1 MAGARGRSHFIQMEG
16 KITALREQKRNED
29 RVNVYVDGEYA
40 FSLGAQLALELQEG
54 IFLTA
59 EKVQE
64 LQRRD
69 SFANAH
75 KKVLDYLA
83 YRPRSW
89 KELSDYLLGK
99 RVPQRI
105 VEEVLGS
112 LAREGLV
119 DDLAFARYWVENRE
133 RFRPRSRAM
142 LRYELR
148 RKGLDEEVIS
158 EALATVDEEESAHRA
173 AHQRASRYIRL
184 DERSFRQKMSQF
196 LRRRGF
202 TYQLIREVVD
212 SLLQQ
217 REGD

>member
-1 MAGARGRSHFIQMEG
+1 MEMEG
-16 KITALREQKRNED
+16 KITALREQKRNKH
-29 RVNVYVDGEYA
+29 RANVYLDGEYA
-40 FSLGAQLALELQEG
+40 FSLGVQLAAELQEG
-54 IFLTA
+54 SFLSAA
-59 EKVQE
+59 ELHE
-64 LQRRD
+64 IQRRD
-69 SFANAH
+69 SFAKAYR
-75 KKVLDYLA
+75 KALDYLA
-83 YRPRSW
+83 YRPRSR
-89 KELSDYLLGK
+89 KELSDHLRGK
-99 RVPQRI
+99 RVPGRI
-105 VEEVLGS
+105 IEEVLEG

-148 RKGLDEEVIS
+148 RKGLEEEVIS
-158 EALATVDEEESAHRA
+158 EALAAVDEEESARRA

-202 TYQLIREVVD
+202 TYHLIREVVD

-217 REGD
+217 RGGD